1 MATKKIGVNM
11 LIELHGL
18 TEKQMAL
25 CDIMWAIETMEG
37 VDSFIST
44 LPINDQR
51 TCRNLIELMRLSA
64 IDNSVEDFDDVS
76 VVLKKI
82 KGDL

>member
-1 MATKKIGVNM
+1 M

>member
-1 MATKKIGVNM
+1 MN
-11 LIELHGL
+11 IELHGL
-18 TEKQMAL
+18 SEKQMVF

-64 IDNSVEDFDDVS
+64 IDNSVEDFDDVAI
-76 VVLKKI
+76 VLKRI
-82 KGDL
+82 QGDK

>member
-1 MATKKIGVNM
+1 MN
-11 LIELHGL
+11 IELHGL
-18 TEKQMAL
+18 SEKQKVF
-25 CDIMWAIETMEG
+25 CDMMWAIETMEG

-64 IDNSVEDFDDVS
+64 IDNSVEDFDDVAI
-76 VVLKKI
+76 VLKRI
-82 KGDL
+82 QGDK

>member
-1 MATKKIGVNM
+1 MN
-11 LIELHGL
+11 IELHGL
-18 TEKQMAL
+18 SEKQMVF

-37 VDSFIST
+37 VDSIIST

-64 IDNSVEDFDDVS
+64 IDNSVEDFDDVAI
-76 VVLKKI
+76 VLKRI
-82 KGDL
+82 QGDK

>member
-1 MATKKIGVNM
+1 M

-18 TEKQMAL
+18 TEKQRAF

-44 LPINDQR
+44 LPQGDQR

-64 IDNSVEDFDDVS
+64 IDNSEDDFDQVQIILES
-76 VVLKKI
+76 VKTKYER
-82 KGDL
+82 KN

>member
-1 MATKKIGVNM
+1 MN
-11 LIELHGL
+11 IELHGL
-18 TEKQMAL
+18 TAKQSAF

-64 IDNSVEDFDDVS
+64 IDNSVEDFDDVAI
-76 VVLKKI
+76 VLKRI
-82 KGDL
+82 QGDK